1 MAERK
6 KSDKKSDKKSGK
18 GKAAGRPP
26 KSEPSPSGASVI
38 IGVLLLGAI
47 LYAIVQAL

>member
-1 MAERK
+1 MGGDSGGGDTSKA
-6 KSDKKSDKKSGK
+6 KSGK
-18 GKAAGRPP
+18 EAAHRLP

-47 LYAIVQAL
+47 LYAIIQAL